1 MKDLV
6 LFLSLLFPVRRLVVY
21 LGDMPTLI
29 MEQDENFAKKLG

>member
-6 LFLSLLFPVRRLVVY
+6 PLPPLLFPVRRLVVN

-29 MEQDENFAKKLG
+29 MEQDENFAK